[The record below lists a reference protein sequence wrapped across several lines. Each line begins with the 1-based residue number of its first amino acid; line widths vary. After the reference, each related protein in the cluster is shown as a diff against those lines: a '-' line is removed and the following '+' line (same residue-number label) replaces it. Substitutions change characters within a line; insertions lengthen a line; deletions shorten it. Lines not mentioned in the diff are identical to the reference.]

1 MSRSMRDSR
10 LRSVDRVDAILA
22 QAIAEKYFGIQAAA
36 AELPSERD
44 QNFLL
49 ETRSGE
55 KFVLKIANAFEERAV
70 LEAQNAM
77 MTHLAERVSF
87 CPRVLA
93 AQGSGE
99 QIVTVERRLVRVLSY
114 LPGKPLAR
122 VEPQSPELLGD
133 LGRKLGRLSRAL
145 VGFDHP
151 AAHRAF
157 YWDLATGPQIINDFG
172 TQINTDCLRDLVLSY
187 GRNLCLSVDKLRRSV
202 IHGDANDYN
211 LLVENER
218 VVGLIDFGDMVYSY
232 TVGDL
237 AIAVAYVVL
246 GKQDPYASAA
256 PVIDGYQE
264 EFPLTTGE
272 QEALWPLVRLRLCMS
287 VCIAAHQ
294 QAQQPENEYLGISQA
309 LIADTLPR
317 LMNS

>member
-1 MSRSMRDSR
+1 MQDSR
-10 LRSVDRVDAILA
+10 LRSVDRVDVILA
-22 QAIAEKYFGIQAAA
+22 QAIAEKYFGIQATA

-49 ETRSGE
+49 ETGAGE

-87 CPRVLA
+87 CPRLVPA
-93 AQGSGE
+93 TTGE
-99 QIVTVERRLVRVLSY
+99 QIVTVEGQLVRVLSY

-122 VEPQSPELLGD
+122 VEASKKLLYD
-133 LGRKLGRLSRAL
+133 LGRKLGQLSRAL
-145 VGFDHP
+145 VGFDHQ
-151 AAHRAF
+151 AAHRNF
-157 YWDLATGPQIINDFG
+157 YWDLANGVQIIENFG
-172 TQINTDCLRDLVLSY
+172 TQINTDWLKEMVLSY
-187 GRNLCLSVDKLRRSV
+187 GKNLCLSVAKLRRSV

-211 LLVENER
+211 VLVEDE
-218 VVGLIDFGDMVYSY
+218 VIVGLIDFGDMVYSY

-246 GKQDPYASAA
+246 GKEDPYAAA
-256 PVIDGYQE
+256 TPVIDGYQE
-264 EFPLTTGE
+264 EFPLTTDE
-272 QEALWPLVRLRLCMS
+272 RAALWPLVRLRLCMS

-294 QAQQPENEYLGISQA
+294 QAQQPENEYLGISQD
-309 LIADTLPR
+309 LIAQTLPR

>member
-1 MSRSMRDSR
+1 
-10 LRSVDRVDAILA
+10 VERVDIIFA
-22 QAIAEKYFGIQAAA
+22 QAIAEKYFGIQATA

-49 ETRSGE
+49 ETRAGE

-77 MTHLAERVSF
+77 MMHLAERVAF
-87 CPRVLA
+87 CPRVLL
-93 AQGSGE
+93 AQVPGE
-99 QIVTVERRLVRVLSY
+99 QIVTVEGRLVRGLSY
-114 LPGKPLAR
+114 LPGTPLGQ
-122 VEPQSPELLGD
+122 VKVQSWELLYD
-133 LGRKLGRLSRAL
+133 LGRKLGQLSRAL

-157 YWDLATGPQIINDFG
+157 YWDLASSPQIIDEFG
-172 TQINTDCLRDLVLSY
+172 SRIKTDWLRELVLSY
-187 GRNLCLSVDKLRRSV
+187 GKDPCLSVTTLRRSV

-211 LLVENER
+211 VLVEEEK

-246 GKQDPYASAA
+246 GKEDPYAAAA
-256 PVIDGYQE
+256 PVIDGYQK
-264 EFPLTTGE
+264 EFPLTADE
-272 QEALWPLVRLRLCMS
+272 LDALWPLVRLRLCMS

-309 LIADTLPR
+309 LIAQTLPR
-317 LMNS
+317 LLNS

>member
-1 MSRSMRDSR
+1 MSRSMQDSR
-10 LRSVDRVDAILA
+10 LRSVDRVDVILA
-22 QAIAEKYFGIQAAA
+22 QAIAEKYFGIQATA

-49 ETRSGE
+49 ETRAGE
-55 KFVLKIANAFEERAV
+55 KSVLKIANAFEDRAV

-77 MTHLAERVSF
+77 MTHLGQRVSF
-87 CPRVLA
+87 CPRVVA
-93 AQGSGE
+93 ANAGE
-99 QIVTVERRLVRVLSY
+99 RIVTVDGRFVRVLSY

-122 VEPQSPELLGD
+122 VADQSEELLYD
-133 LGRKLGRLSRAL
+133 FGRKLGQLSRAL

-151 AAHRAF
+151 AAHRDF
-157 YWDLATGPQIINDFG
+157 YWDLANGGQIVKKFGPR
-172 TQINTDCLRDLVLSY
+172 INTDWLMRLVTTY
-187 GRNLCLSVDKLRRSV
+187 GENLCLSVAELRRSV

-211 LLVENER
+211 VLVENEK
-218 VVGLIDFGDMVYSY
+218 VTGLIDFGDIVYSY

-246 GKQDPYASAA
+246 GKSDPYAAAA
-256 PVIDGYQE
+256 PVIAGYQQ
-264 EFPLTTGE
+264 EFPLTKHE
-272 QEALWPLVRLRLCMS
+272 HDALWPLVRLRLCMS

-294 QAQQPENEYLGISQA
+294 QAQQPENEYLGISQG
-309 LIADTLPR
+309 LIAETLPR

>member
-1 MSRSMRDSR
+1 MQDSR
-10 LRSVDRVDAILA
+10 LRSVERVDVILA
-22 QAIAEKYFGIQAAA
+22 QAIAEKYFGIQATA

-49 ETRSGE
+49 QAREGE
-55 KFVLKIANAFEERAV
+55 KFVLKIANEFEERAV

-77 MTHLAERVSF
+77 MTRLAARGSF
-87 CPRVLA
+87 CPRVVVA
-93 AQGSGE
+93 GSGE
-99 QIVTVERRLVRVLSY
+99 GIVVVEGRMVRVLSY

-122 VEPQSPELLGD
+122 VEVQSAELLYD
-133 LGRKLGRLSRAL
+133 LGRKLGQLSRAL

-151 AAHRAF
+151 AAHRNF
-157 YWDLATGPQIINDFG
+157 YWDLANGVRIVRDFGPQI
-172 TQINTDCLRDLVLSY
+172 NTNWLREMVLSY
-187 GRNLCLSVDKLRRSV
+187 GKDLCLSVAKLRRSV

-211 LLVENER
+211 VLVEGDR

-246 GKQDPYASAA
+246 GKQEPYAAA
-256 PVIDGYQE
+256 VPVIDGYQE
-264 EFPLTTGE
+264 EFALTSE
-272 QEALWPLVRLRLCMS
+272 ELEALWPLVRLRLCMS

-294 QAQQPENEYLGISQA
+294 QAQQPQNEYLGISQS
-309 LIADTLPR
+309 LIAKTLPR
-317 LMNS
+317 LMSS

>member
-1 MSRSMRDSR
+1 MQDSR
-10 LRSVDRVDAILA
+10 LRSVERVDVILA
-22 QAIAEKYFGIQAAA
+22 QAIAEKYFGIQATA

-49 ETRSGE
+49 EAREGE
-55 KFVLKIANAFEERAV
+55 KFVLKIANEFEERAV

-77 MTHLAERVSF
+77 MTRLAERVSL
-87 CPRVLA
+87 CPRVVVA
-93 AQGSGE
+93 RSGE
-99 QIVTVERRLVRVLSY
+99 RIVVVKGRMVRVLSY

-122 VEPQSPELLGD
+122 LEVQSPELLYD
-133 LGRKLGRLSRAL
+133 LGRKLGQLSRAL

-151 AAHRAF
+151 AAHRDF
-157 YWDLATGPQIINDFG
+157 YWDLANGVRIVRDVGP
-172 TQINTDCLRDLVLSY
+172 QINTDWLREMVLSY
-187 GRNLCLSVDKLRRSV
+187 SKDLCLSVAKLRRSV

-211 LLVENER
+211 VLVDGDR

-246 GKQDPYASAA
+246 GKDDPYVAAA
-256 PVIDGYQE
+256 PVIEGYQQEFALTSE
-264 EFPLTTGE
+264 EL
-272 QEALWPLVRLRLCMS
+272 EALWPLVRLRLCMS

-294 QAQQPENEYLGISQA
+294 QAQQPENEYLGISPA
-309 LIADTLPR
+309 LIAETLPR

>member
-1 MSRSMRDSR
+1 MQDSR
-10 LRSVDRVDAILA
+10 LRFEDRVDVIFA

-49 ETRSGE
+49 AAREGE
-55 KFVLKIANAFEERAV
+55 KFVLKIANVYEERAV

-87 CPRVLA
+87 CPRVLLA
-93 AQGSGE
+93 RSGE
-99 QIVTVERRLVRVLSY
+99 RIEMIKGRLVRVLSY

-122 VEPQSPELLGD
+122 VEVQSPELLYD
-133 LGRKLGRLSRAL
+133 LGRKLGQLSRAL

-157 YWDLATGPQIINDFG
+157 YWDLAAGMQIIDDFG
-172 TQINTDCLRDLVLSY
+172 PRINTDWLRDLVLSY
-187 GRNLCLSVDKLRRSV
+187 GKPPVLSVDKLRKSV

-211 LLVENER
+211 VLVEKER
-218 VVGLIDFGDMVYSY
+218 VVGLIDFGDIVYSY

-246 GKQDPYASAA
+246 GKKDPYAAAA

-264 EFPLTTGE
+264 EFPLTKHE
-272 QEALWPLVRLRLCMS
+272 VEALWPLVRLRLCMS
-287 VCIAAHQ
+287 VSIAAHQ
-294 QAQQPENEYLGISQA
+294 QAEHPENEYLGISQD
-309 LIADTLPR
+309 LIAQTLPR
-317 LMNS
+317 LMSS